1 MPVSKTPS
9 FPCPRAWPRAVLF
22 AGLLFTCGAAARV
35 QTQGREMPPAVTER
49 GSAIG
54 PRTGGQI
61 YQEACVT
68 CHGPDGKGSSIE
80 TVGFA
85 APLPDFTDCAFATAE
100 PDPDWQAVVHE
111 GGPIRG
117 LDRHMP
123 AFGGALTREE
133 IVLAVSHL
141 RHFCADDSWPRGDL
155 NLPRAFFTEKAFP
168 ENEVIWTSAFAAE
181 GPAAVN
187 NTLIYERR
195 LGARNQI
202 EINVPLDF
210 RRSAGDGW
218 TRGLGDIAFAFKR
231 TVHADATAGRIG
243 AAGLEVIVPTGKEQ
257 LGLGGGATIVEP
269 FVLWGQLLP
278 RNAFVQVH
286 AGAELPVSGA
296 ADASREA
303 FVRGA
308 AGVTFAQDR
317 GFGRAWTPQIEV
329 LWAKPEGA
337 AAEWDAVPQV
347 QVTLSKL
354 QHVMIAGGVRVP
366 ITQRRERSTQVLAYL
381 LWDWFDGGFFEF
393 WR

>member
-1 MPVSKTPS
+1 MRVPTTTS
-9 FPCPRAWPRAVLF
+9 FLLSCARHRAILLAGVLF
-22 AGLLFTCGAAARV
+22 ACAASARV
-35 QTQGREMPPAVTER
+35 QTQDGAMPHADARR
-49 GSAIG
+49 GAAAEQ
-54 PRTGGQI
+54 RTGEKI

-68 CHGPDGKGSSIE
+68 CHGTDGKGASVE

-85 APLPDFTDCAFATAE
+85 APLPDFTDCAFSTAE

-123 AFGGALTREE
+123 AFGEALTREE
-133 IVLAVSHL
+133 IVLAVTHL
-141 RHFCADDSWPRGDL
+141 RHFCADAAWPRGDL

-181 GPAAVN
+181 GSASVQ

-195 LGARNQI
+195 IGARNQV

-210 RRSAGDGW
+210 QRSSGGGW
-218 TRGLGDIAFAFKR
+218 NRGLGDIALAFKR
-231 TVHADATAGRIG
+231 TVHANATAGRIG
-243 AAGLEVIVPTGKEQ
+243 AAGAEVIFPTGKEQ

-269 FVLWGQLLP
+269 FVLWGQILP
-278 RNAFVQVH
+278 RNAFLQMH
-286 AGAELPVSGA
+286 AGAELPVGGA

-303 FVRGA
+303 FVRMSAGA
-308 AGVTFAQDR
+308 TVAQDR
-317 GFGRAWTPQIEV
+317 GFGRAWSPQIEV
-329 LWAKPEGA
+329 LWAKPEGG

-354 QHVMIAGGVRVP
+354 QHVMIAGGARVP

-381 LWDWFDGGFFEF
+381 LWDWFDGGFFSY

>member
-1 MPVSKTPS
+1 VILL
-9 FPCPRAWPRAVLF
+9 AAVLF
-22 AGLLFTCGAAARV
+22 ACATSARV
-35 QTQGREMPPAVTER
+35 QTQGDAMSTPGARR
-49 GSAIG
+49 GAAAA
-54 PRTGGQI
+54 PRTGAEV
-61 YQEACVT
+61 YREACVT
-68 CHGPDGKGSSIE
+68 CHGADGKGAPIE

-85 APLPDFTDCAFATAE
+85 KPLPDFTDCAFATAE

-117 LDRHMP
+117 LDHHMP
-123 AFGGALTREE
+123 AFGDALTREE
-133 IVLAVSHL
+133 IAQAVTHL
-141 RHFCADDSWPRGDL
+141 RHFCADAAWPRGDL

-181 GPAAVN
+181 GAASVQ

-195 LGARNQI
+195 LGARNQV
-202 EINVPLDF
+202 EINVPIDF
-210 RRSAGDGW
+210 QRSAAGGW
-218 TRGLGDIAFAFKR
+218 NRGLGDIALAFKR
-231 TVHADATAGRIG
+231 AIHANAAAGRIG
-243 AAGLEVIVPTGKEQ
+243 AAGLEVAFPTGKEQ

-286 AGAELPVSGA
+286 AGAELPVGGDA
-296 ADASREA
+296 EASREA

-308 AGVTFAQDR
+308 TGMTFAQDR
-317 GFGRAWTPQIEV
+317 GFGRAWTPQIE
-329 LWAKPEGA
+329 LIWAKPEGG

-366 ITQRRERSTQVLAYL
+366 ITQRRERSTQVLTYL
-381 LWDWFDGGFFEF
+381 LWDWFDGGFFDF